1 MAVMAV
7 MALWAPYIHPLCVF
21 GIEMLSTSSESN
33 SKKCSLVY
41 YKCKCSPHTY
51 KTKQQN
57 RKKTYTEREKTY
69 TQKQRTDTGSA
80 FQTGSA
86 NEKGGRAYEQKK
98 QSLLRETYLNRH
110 SVPT

>member
-1 MAVMAV
+1 MAV
-7 MALWAPYIHPLCVF
+7 MALWAPYIHPLCIF
-21 GIEMLSTSSESN
+21 GIEMLSASSESN
-33 SKKCSLVY
+33 SKKCSLIY

-51 KTKQQN
+51 RTKQQN

-80 FQTGSA
+80 SRPALQM
-86 NEKGGRAYEQKK
+86 RAYEQKK